1 MSEHSSPPS
10 HRVGSADRRGALLF
24 SLCCS
29 VIALLALPEAPPSPR
44 VARAPATAAPGPD
57 IGRGALPLSPAP
69 ALRPADDPAEGL
81 ADAGLDGE
89 RDQLGDSPT
98 IPGELML
105 RFAEGVDVD
114 AFAAEHGLEVR
125 GRPRR
130 GGPYLLGRAGADARD
145 LQAALIADPRV
156 LGAAENGRTFGA
168 GTAHVGLQ
176 HHLPLIRAWGEL
188 PGNRDVGV
196 AVLDSGVAIRS
207 SGCNPAQAV
216 GGIRGW
222 SAWDYIGDD
231 GCAAD
236 GNQHGT
242 HIASTIASYDNEV
255 LGVSPGATIISYR
268 VLGTNNRGNEW
279 ALVSALLDAADDSNV
294 DVVNLSLT
302 FAPGYVP
309 SEDLK
314 WALDEVVG
322 RDKPVIAAAGNDGL
336 KEVGWPAA
344 HPGVIAV
351 GSVCA
356 KAGGSW
362 EVAPY
367 SNTGP
372 QIDLMAP
379 GGCLDRDTNGD
390 GVVDGILAAS
400 IGVKDPSSQGW
411 WLMAGTSQAAAVVTG
426 AVVTMLSQGL
436 DPRSVRYALQAG
448 AKQWY
453 ANTWRD
459 GRGAGRL
466 DLTSASNAAWG
477 APGSGHDY
485 EAELHVGLLPQL
497 EDLGTGSVRPRAELS
512 VQDEDGAPVA
522 GVQVTG
528 GFTGTTNSTFVCTT
542 DSAGRCAATGNSTR
556 WSSTGALSWRVQA
569 GQVIN
574 PAGFAVPAR
583 ATIFVDDDL
592 QAAFAGLS
600 SAGQADALLGFEWA
614 DETTGGVRTK
624 ASFTVTNSGTGI
636 STSPFGLI
644 MTPPALDQ
652 VARLGASSTMNIRL
666 SKVDGSGIS
675 TSPFG
680 YRVITLDRGGSIVA
694 LDGSGISTSPFG
706 ARSVLLPDTADCG
719 ACVARRALMT
729 DLATAEIGGASATVR
744 GWGVA
749 QKLSAG
755 GWVTPTGS
763 SSADAVAA
771 SQSVQPT
778 EHAGSALSPVQLRR

>member
-1 MSEHSSPPS
+1 
-10 HRVGSADRRGALLF
+10 
-24 SLCCS
+24 
-29 VIALLALPEAPPSPR
+29 
-44 VARAPATAAPGPD
+44 
-57 IGRGALPLSPAP
+57 
-69 ALRPADDPAEGL
+69 
-81 ADAGLDGE
+81 
-89 RDQLGDSPT
+89 
-98 IPGELML
+98 
-105 RFAEGVDVD
+105 
-114 AFAAEHGLEVR
+114 
-125 GRPRR
+125 
-130 GGPYLLGRAGADARD
+130 
-145 LQAALIADPRV
+145 
-156 LGAAENGRTFGA
+156 
-168 GTAHVGLQ
+168 
-176 HHLPLIRAWGEL
+176 
-188 PGNRDVGV
+188 
-196 AVLDSGVAIRS
+196 
-207 SGCNPAQAV
+207 
-216 GGIRGW
+216 
-222 SAWDYIGDD
+222 
-231 GCAAD
+231 
-236 GNQHGT
+236 
-242 HIASTIASYDNEV
+242 V

-268 VLGTNNRGNEW
+268 VLGTNNKGDEW
-279 ALVSALLDAADDSNV
+279 ALVSALIDAAYDDNV

-314 WALDEVVG
+314 WALDEVVH
-322 RDKPVIAAAGNDGL
+322 RDKPVVAAAGNDGL

-344 HPGVIAV
+344 HPNVIAV

-356 KAGGSW
+356 TASGSW

-367 SNTGP
+367 SNQGP

-448 AKQWY
+448 AKRWY
-453 ANTWRD
+453 SNTWRD

-466 DLTSASNAAWG
+466 DLTSASNAAWD
-477 APGSGHDY
+477 APWSGHDY
-485 EAELHVGLLPQL
+485 EAELQVGLLPQL
-497 EDLGTGSVRPRAELS
+497 EDIGSGNVRPRAELS
-512 VQDEDGAPVA
+512 VQDASGAPVP
-522 GVQVTG
+522 GVQVSG
-528 GFTGTTNSTFVCTT
+528 SFTGTTNSTFVCTT
-542 DSAGRCAATGNSTR
+542 NSGGRCVATGTSAR

-569 GQVIN
+569 GRVIN

-583 ATIFVDDDL
+583 ATLFVDDDL
-592 QAAFAGLS
+592 QAAYAGLS
-600 SAGQADALLGFEWA
+600 SAGHADALLGFEWA
-614 DETTGGVRTK
+614 DETTAGVRTK
-624 ASFTVTNSGTGI
+624 ASFTVTNTGTGI

-644 MTPPALDQ
+644 LTPPALDQ
-652 VARLGASSTMNIRL
+652 VARLGTTGSMNIRL

-680 YRVITLDRGGSIVA
+680 FRVITLDAGGAIVA

-729 DLATAEIGGASATVR
+729 DLETAEIGGASATVL

-749 QKLSAG
+749 QKLGAG
-755 GWVTPTGS
+755 GWVSPTGS

-778 EHAGSALSPVQLRR
+778 EHGGSALSPVQLRR